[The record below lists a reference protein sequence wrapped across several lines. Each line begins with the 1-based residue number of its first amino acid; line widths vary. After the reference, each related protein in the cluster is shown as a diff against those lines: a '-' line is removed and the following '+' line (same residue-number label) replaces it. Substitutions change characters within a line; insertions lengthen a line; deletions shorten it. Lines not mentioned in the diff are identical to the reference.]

1 MMKLWKLPTPKTIKQ
16 IIEEEI
22 YQAQMDLL
30 RARASA
36 EHWTAMSNML
46 SERVNRLKTA
56 ALLEK

>member
-1 MMKLWKLPTPKTIKQ
+1 MKLWKLPTPKTIKQ